1 MWSWIV
7 GRRRS
12 SVVYAVRGVAYVTV
26 CGSRFDMVVCLYIVS
41 VCVPSSLSVNEV
53 TVGWYLPLRAVRPIY
68 RSAQLLEISQ
78 DKLDYV
84 VDVE

>member
-1 MWSWIV
+1 
-7 GRRRS
+7 
-12 SVVYAVRGVAYVTV
+12 
-26 CGSRFDMVVCLYIVS
+26 MVVCLYIVS